1 MRLVVESHA
10 DPVLV
15 TRKFVGCSHS
25 SLCCHSCWKE
35 IDNRDYGYN
44 FYNFIYTSFVAM
56 VSVQGRSPV
65 AARHDRV
72 IISPNNHHPTPYF
85 AVSIRGA
92 GGHGNRLRTKPLV
105 VESRAKPLLTE
116 SVAVARIFLIRKVAG
131 LKCFGYLC
139 GNDNIWTYDYTN

>member
-10 DPVLV
+10 DRVLV

-35 IDNRDYGYN
+35 IDNRDNGYN
-44 FYNFIYTSFVAM
+44 FYNFIYISFVAM

-105 VESRAKPLLTE
+105 VGGRAKPLLFE
-116 SVAVARIFLIRKVAG
+116 SDVDDIFVYKVAE
-131 LKCFGYLC
+131 LKCFA
-139 GNDNIWTYDYTN
+139 

>member
-1 MRLVVESHA
+1 MGELLLLSRVCC
-10 DPVLV
+10 P
-15 TRKFVGCSHS
+15 GC
-25 SLCCHSCWKE
+25 LCCHSCWKE
-35 IDNRDYGYN
+35 TDNSDNGYN
-44 FYNFIYTSFVAM
+44 FYNFSHASFVAL

-105 VESRAKPLLTE
+105 VGGCVKPLPNE
-116 SVAVARIFLIRKVAG
+116 SVAADIFLFIILR
-131 LKCFGYLC
+131 
-139 GNDNIWTYDYTN
+139 N